1 MTHVPEDTH
10 SELAALADDTLQ
22 GERRE
27 QLLALVADSPELAAE
42 LERQRRALALVGAL
56 ERVQAPAA
64 LRHSVEALATGEGVS
79 ESPRAASGRLP
90 HVPRARH
97 LGRPRLVA
105 GVALAAVVALVV
117 AVVVGG
123 GSGGGGAT
131 PTVLQ
136 ASDAGLQPAT
146 RPAPAESPRD
156 GHVLAAS
163 AAGLPFPYWEARPL
177 SRPPGRPLGW
187 RATGARLDTVGGRTV
202 TTVFYGDRAGR
213 RIGYSIVS
221 GAALPVP
228 AGAAVQRRGLTFH
241 VVRSGHTTVVTWREA
256 GHTCILTA
264 RGVAPGTLERLAA
277 WQRV

>member
-10 SELAALADDTLQ
+10 SELATLADGTLQ

-42 LERQRRALALVGAL
+42 LERQRRALALMGAL
-56 ERVQAPAA
+56 EQVEAPAA
-64 LRHSVEALATGEGVS
+64 LRRSVEALGAGEGVS
-79 ESPRAASGRLP
+79 ASPRAARPRLP
-90 HVPRARH
+90 RAPRTRH

-105 GVALAAVVALVV
+105 GVALAAVVAIVV

-123 GSGGGGAT
+123 SSTGGGAT

-136 ASDAGLQPAT
+136 ASGAGLQPAT

-156 GHVLAAS
+156 RRVLAAS
-163 AAGLPFPYWEARPL
+163 AAGISFPYWAARP
-177 SRPPGRPLGW
+177 PAHPLGW

-202 TTVFYGDRAGR
+202 TTVFYGDHAGR
-213 RIGYSIVS
+213 RLGYSIVS

-228 AGAAVQRRGLTFH
+228 AGAAVQRGGLTFH
-241 VVRSGHTTVVTWREA
+241 VLRSGHTTVVTWREA

-264 RGVAPGTLERLAA
+264 HGVAPGTLERLAT